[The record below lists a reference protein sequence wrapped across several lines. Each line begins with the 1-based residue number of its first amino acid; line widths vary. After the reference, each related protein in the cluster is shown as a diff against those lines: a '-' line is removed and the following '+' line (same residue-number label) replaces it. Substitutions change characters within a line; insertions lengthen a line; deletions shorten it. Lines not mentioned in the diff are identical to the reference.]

1 MIVSSLGTTVY
12 AGKELRLS
20 SKLTS
25 IVIFTMLT
33 TKKELIL
40 TNKIEPLI
48 TEISIISINTSY

>member
-33 TKKELIL
+33 TKKEVIL
-40 TNKIEPLI
+40 TNKIDPLI

>member
-33 TKKELIL
+33 TKKEVIL

>member
-12 AGKELRLS
+12 AGKELRLN

-33 TKKELIL
+33 TKKEVIL
-40 TNKIEPLI
+40 TNKIDPLI